1 LQLSLDFYLEGLSL
15 SVPICDKNKSN
26 SSANIPERRPRL
38 NFKLDYDSDRAIERV
53 FNTIGTQDG
62 LDAQIKPKARPGH
75 SIIAFIEDNDQKP
88 FQDAID
94 KIRKAG
100 HRFRWSSHMHCTLL
114 SLDRKTKE
122 NFNRYDLELIYHDVK
137 DFIEKKKL
145 SKLRISFDIIHPGKD
160 DQDFGSSDGTV
171 IALARM
177 GNAYNDRFLEIIHE
191 LKDYLNTRS
200 YLKAEAQHKVADTIW
215 CTLGFFDEP
224 PFEVDKAIY
233 EIFNM
238 TEFRNFSA
246 IATFNEITIAEYRMK
261 SLDDVLIRYKI
272 NCK

>member
-1 LQLSLDFYLEGLSL
+1 
-15 SVPICDKNKSN
+15 
-26 SSANIPERRPRL
+26 L
-38 NFKLDYDSDRAIERV
+38 NFKLYYDSDKAIERV
-53 FNTIGTQDG
+53 FSTIGTQDG
-62 LDAQIKPKARPGH
+62 LDARINSEVHHGH
-75 SIIAFIEDNDQKP
+75 SIVAFIEDKDQKS

-100 HRFRWSSHMHCTLL
+100 HRFHCSSHMHCTLL

-122 NFNRYDLELIYHDVK
+122 NLNRYDLELIYHDMK

-145 SKLRISFDIIHPGKD
+145 GELRISFDIIHPGKD
-160 DQDFGSSDGTV
+160 DQDFESSDGTV
-171 IALARM
+171 IALARK

-191 LKDYLNTRS
+191 LKGYLNTRP
-200 YLKAEAQHKVADTIW
+200 YLNAEAKRKVADTVW
-215 CTLGFFDEP
+215 CALGFFDEP
-224 PFEVDKAIY
+224 PFEVDKPIY

-246 IATFNEITIAEYRMK
+246 ILTFNEITIAEYHLR

-272 NCK
+272 KL

>member
-1 LQLSLDFYLEGLSL
+1 MIRISDPF
-15 SVPICDKNKSN
+15 
-26 SSANIPERRPRL
+26 ANILKRRLRL
-38 NFKLDYDSDRAIERV
+38 NFKLYYESDRAIERI
-53 FNTIGTQDG
+53 FSTIGTQDG
-62 LDAQIKPKARPGH
+62 LESQIKPKACPGH
-75 SIIAFIEDNDQKP
+75 SIVAFIEDNDQKP
-88 FQDAID
+88 FQNAID

-100 HRFRWSSHMHCTLL
+100 HRFRSSSHIHCTLL

-122 NFNRYDLELIYHDVK
+122 NLNRYDLELIYHDVK
-137 DFIEKKKL
+137 DFFEKKKL
-145 SKLRISFDIIHPGKD
+145 RELRITFDIVHPGRD

-200 YLKAEAQHKVADTIW
+200 YLKAETKRKVVDTIW

-224 PFEVDKAIY
+224 PFEVDKSIF

-246 IATFNEITIAEYRMK
+246 IATINEIAIAKYRLK

-272 NCK
+272 KL